1 MRKIDIKYLKE
12 IKQVCQWK
20 GSLYKRKRYFKKLL
34 LKFLTVLVSGSSK
47 EMVKIQSC
55 VLSFLHALRVS
66 V

>member
-20 GSLYKRKRYFKKLL
+20 GSLYKRKRYLKKKLL

-47 EMVKIQSC
+47 EMVKI
-55 VLSFLHALRVS
+55 
-66 V
+66 